1 MLGSPVKI
9 LSELHMINAGAFWEL
24 HDISVETKGNRAN
37 CIQLNAYGQDILRVF
52 DAEGTPLPFLCDV
65 SKDLPKHWKNL
76 SSQMMEH
83 ANKVLL
89 PAKQRAPI
97 LLSLSSSILKESI
110 LPCCKE
116 TLHRSSAVE
125 SHRRCG
131 LCRKAIILCPRR
143 DYQQSDDVHR
153 SRHQAHERQCPAR

>member
-1 MLGSPVKI
+1 
-9 LSELHMINAGAFWEL
+9 MINAGAFWEL

-65 SKDLPKHWKNL
+65 SKDIHKHWIYL
-76 SSQMMEH
+76 SSQIMEH

-97 LLSLSSSILKESI
+97 LTSLSSPISVESI
-110 LPCCKE
+110 LPCCKG
-116 TLHRSSAVE
+116 TLYCSSAVK
-125 SHRRCG
+125 SY
-131 LCRKAIILCPRR
+131 CR
-143 DYQQSDDVHR
+143 
-153 SRHQAHERQCPAR
+153 